1 MKRGENM
8 TEEEMLEIAR
18 RRVWQS
24 PLSPHRK
31 QLALDDIELQIGY
44 DVDEGT
50 PPDIDR
56 IHALAIASIA
66 RQIRQLNRKGV

>member
-1 MKRGENM
+1 MS
-8 TEEEMLEIAR
+8 EEEMMQIAK
-18 RRVWQS
+18 RRVFHS

-31 QLALDDIELQIGY
+31 KLALDDIELQIGY

-56 IHALAIASIA
+56 INALISASIQW
-66 RQIRQLNRKGV
+66 QIRQLNRKGA